1 MLFKMMS
8 SCKVEGMPQRIGKRK
23 EAGKTRGDIADG
35 KKDIHVWREG
45 SRTLRK
51 HEGSVCRLRTLY

>member
-1 MLFKMMS
+1 MLFKMTS

-23 EAGKTRGDIADG
+23 EAGKTRDDIADR

-51 HEGSVCRLRTLY
+51 YEGSV